1 MKSRKPAVGTVFLAC
16 VSAGLLGFAAPA
28 AAASAPTAKTA
39 SAAGTFVKAF
49 AAVVSKSQVNVYPG
63 DVQATSD
70 GGSIALSETET
81 AKGLG
86 VDWLVKLSAAGAPQW
101 HEEVGCASSKG
112 APDDYADGVSVQQTP
127 GGGYIVGC
135 GTIDCGSGSTCPP
148 LSGQSC
154 ALVEKLSSSGKLT
167 WARAYA
173 AGPDGSAIN
182 QIRPTADGGYVAAG
196 SVTES
201 SGEPGAMI
209 LKLDSSGHVQW
220 QQDLGPGGGA
230 PRGRFSTPSSRPP
243 SAATSRR
250 ATTTCPTAGE
260 SRRGR
265 CWWPGSARPGALA
278 GSMASLPSAMAQPP
292 ATPTPP
298 RPSRP
303 QTAATP
309 SSVAGPTPRSM
320 AGTGRRAPCCSSSTP
335 AGTCSGSRPTAA
347 ASTAATDIGSYAY
360 SLHQTSDGSYVLAGD
375 GDIEQPEVTIEPW
388 IAKVSSSG
396 SLLWQHLYYQ
406 VYKPTGLPL
415 SENFS
420 GAAITSAGG
429 FAAAGPTENY
439 TAQKEELY
447 VVQTDSSGNAGTCG
461 DEYAGTPL
469 QAISPELTASH
480 RRCPFRPPTTS
491 AASSPIATTA
501 TSISARTDC

>member
-39 SAAGTFVKAF
+39 SATGTFVKAF

-101 HEEVGCASSKG
+101 QEEVGCASSKG
-112 APDDYADGVSVQQTP
+112 APGDYADGVSVQQTP
-127 GGGYIVGC
+127 GGGYIVGG

-220 QQDLGPGGGA
+220 QQDLGPAAGATGAVFNSVQQTSAGGYVAAGDYYL
-230 PRGRFSTPSSRPP
+230 PNSRGVSQGQVLVAGFGPAGSLSWQHGFATFSNGT
-243 SAATSRR
+243 ATSDAN
-250 ATTTCPTAGE
+250 AT
-260 SRRGR
+260 
-265 CWWPGSARPGALA
+265 SAIQTSDGGYAVVGGWSNATFNGGNGAKGALLLKL
-278 GSMASLPSAMAQPP
+278 GS
-292 ATPTPP
+292 
-298 RPSRP
+298 
-303 QTAATP
+303 
-309 SSVAGPTPRSM
+309 
-320 AGTGRRAPCCSSSTP
+320 
-335 AGTCSGSRPTAA
+335 SGNLQWQQAYSGGVYRG
-347 ASTAATDIGSYAY
+347 TDIGSYAY

-375 GDIEQPEVTIEPW
+375 EDIEQPEVTIEPW

-469 QAISPELTASH
+469 QAISPELTASA
-480 RRCPFRPPTTS
+480 PSLPVQTATTS

-501 TSISARTDC
+501 TSISTQTDC